1 MLPAPPGPGAEVADS
16 GLLPALCLSQEPFL
30 LRRAS
35 RKRMTPSAGSHL
47 PLKYYFK
54 PI

>member
-1 MLPAPPGPGAEVADS
+1 MLHGPPGPGAEVAVS
-16 GLLPALCLSQEPFL
+16 GLLPAFCLSPEPFL
-30 LRRAS
+30 LSRAN
-35 RKRMTPSAGSHL
+35 RKPMTPSAGSHL